1 MNQQQQPADYNGEW
15 AGFYVETL
23 YVVNGAAVGPNTP
36 NTWKNATS
44 YENTMHA
51 YGATH
56 SS

>member
-1 MNQQQQPADYNGEW
+1 MNQQQQPADYDGEW
-15 AGFYVETL
+15 VGFYVEPL
-23 YVVNGAAVGPNTP
+23 DVVNGAAVGPNTP